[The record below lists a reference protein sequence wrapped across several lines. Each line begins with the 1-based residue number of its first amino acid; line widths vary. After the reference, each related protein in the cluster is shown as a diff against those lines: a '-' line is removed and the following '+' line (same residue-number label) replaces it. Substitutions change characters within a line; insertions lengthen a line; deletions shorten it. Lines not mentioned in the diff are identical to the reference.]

1 MKATELYF
9 FVILFI
15 MLFYVA
21 SVKGIL
27 GCDHSNEYGAR
38 HNVSYVPFIT
48 LHKAVL
54 NSNSVDLILPMAM
67 VRPLK

>member
-9 FVILFI
+9 PVILII
-15 MLFYVA
+15 MLFYVE
-21 SVKGIL
+21 SVKDIL
-27 GCDHSNEYGAR
+27 SNEYGAR
-38 HNVSYVPFIT
+38 HNFSSVPFIT